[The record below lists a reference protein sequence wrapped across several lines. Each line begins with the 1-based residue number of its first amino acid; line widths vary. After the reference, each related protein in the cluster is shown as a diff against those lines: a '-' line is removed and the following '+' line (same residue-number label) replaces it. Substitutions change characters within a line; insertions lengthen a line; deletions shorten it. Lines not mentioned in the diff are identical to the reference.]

1 MSKDKIVLS
10 HSGKQHSYQVARALD
25 ALGMLDRF
33 YTSSY
38 ITNKKLQQWLI
49 SRNDQYWT
57 RRFVKGLGGSK
68 VSANWRFELPEVLL
82 RLSKQSSHKIQSAV
96 YKRDE
101 IFDKHIAKQIRN
113 TPTKKIFWG
122 FQGSSYNSLLTAKE
136 LGWTTICEQSSV
148 HVLEQI
154 RTFEKE
160 KELLPEWSHS
170 IPTLNFTEEYK
181 ARLINEP
188 LAADYVFVNSTFSKK
203 SQINSGIPENKIH
216 ILPLGFDAE
225 GVQSNTKKKKT
236 NKFLYVGRISQS
248 KGIFYMLEAFR
259 KLSSSNATLTLIGHN
274 QTDLKLLKKYEK
286 FTTILPPTSQAELF
300 KLYKEYDAL
309 ILPTILDGFGFVILE
324 ALAAGTPVITTTN
337 SFGPEIIKDGV
348 NGYIVEPRNI
358 FQLSERILSI
368 INLTQNSYELMRQS
382 ALLSVAEFSWDK
394 YQSRLFIAANSLINN
409 M

>member
-25 ALGMLDRF
+25 ALNMLDCF

-57 RRFVKGLGGSK
+57 RRFVEGLGGSK

-286 FTTILPPTSQAELF
+286 YTTILPPTSQAELF

-337 SFGPEIIKDGV
+337 SFGPEIISDGK
-348 NGYIVEPRNI
+348 NGFIVKPRDI
-358 FQLSERILSI
+358 QALSEKIEQLAV
-368 INLTQNSYELMRQS
+368 LGPDDYLQMRQAAHQS
-382 ALLSVAEFSWDK
+382 ASLFSWEK
-394 YQSRLFIAANSLINN
+394 YSSRLPPILNKLGVFD
-409 M
+409 

>member
-25 ALGMLDRF
+25 ALNMLDCF

-286 FTTILPPTSQAELF
+286 YTTILPPTSQAELF

>member
-1 MSKDKIVLS
+1 
-10 HSGKQHSYQVARALD
+10 
-25 ALGMLDRF
+25 
-33 YTSSY
+33 
-38 ITNKKLQQWLI
+38 
-49 SRNDQYWT
+49 
-57 RRFVKGLGGSK
+57 
-68 VSANWRFELPEVLL
+68 
-82 RLSKQSSHKIQSAV
+82 
-96 YKRDE
+96 
-101 IFDKHIAKQIRN
+101 
-113 TPTKKIFWG
+113 
-122 FQGSSYNSLLTAKE
+122 
-136 LGWTTICEQSSV
+136 
-148 HVLEQI
+148 
-154 RTFEKE
+154 
-160 KELLPEWSHS
+160 
-170 IPTLNFTEEYK
+170 
-181 ARLINEP
+181 
-188 LAADYVFVNSTFSKK
+188 
-203 SQINSGIPENKIH
+203 
-216 ILPLGFDAE
+216 
-225 GVQSNTKKKKT
+225 
-236 NKFLYVGRISQS
+236 
-248 KGIFYMLEAFR
+248 MLEAFR

-286 FTTILPPTSQAELF
+286 YTTILPPTSQAELF